1 MAGAVSVVDN
11 DDKIMGLVT
20 DYDIRKHIENEE
32 NIFSMEIKDIMNPNP
47 TFVFEDEKA
56 FSALKIMQEREKP
69 ITILSVLDRK
79 NIVVGMLRMHDLIKE
94 GL

>member
-1 MAGAVSVVDN
+1 MSSYKKQKAQKVYQLSA
-11 DDKIMGLVT
+11 
-20 DYDIRKHIENEE
+20 
-32 NIFSMEIKDIMNPNP
+32 IMNPNSI
-47 TFVFEDEKA
+47 FVYENEKA

-79 NIVVGMLRMHDLIKE
+79 SDVVGMLIMHDLFKE